1 MDIWYT
7 LMTPFTWLLL
17 FFYKFFNSYGVAL
30 ILFALVV
37 KLILFPL
44 SLKGKRSM
52 IQMNMLS
59 GKMQKLQKQYGK
71 DPNRYNAEV
80 QKLYE
85 KEGVNPMGG
94 CLWSFL
100 PLLILFPLYAI
111 IRQPMKYMM
120 GMTYQQIVDVGNS
133 VLNWASVASANGWIK
148 EAAPLTEAVV
158 KAGYNQLYLASLIT
172 PDNVAKVIAAAG
184 ETAGS
189 IIPVNF
195 SFFGV
200 SLAQVP
206 QLKFWQSG
214 LQGFGLLL
222 IPLISAGTSIL
233 FSVISMR
240 TNNMNNGEKN
250 EQAEKTSRMM
260 MLVTPLMSLW
270 IGFSMPAA
278 LSIYWI
284 ANNILGLAQELICGK
299 MLKKDYEK
307 AAEMA
312 RQREIEEKEEE
323 KRLRREKAE
332 QKAREAEEARKNK
345 GKKKEKEPD
354 EARMTPQQREAARV
368 GIRQYARGRAYDPDR
383 FGGVTPYHE
392 DLAAQTVEKVKEDV
406 AAAPVTEEAELTA
419 PVTEEVGAAA
429 HGGPDPEIAGRVEGA
444 EVAEETAEPA
454 QDTEEAPA
462 EEIDLAAQLQAE
474 IDATLAGDAAEEP
487 KED

>member
-7 LMTPFTWLLL
+7 IMTPFTWLLL
-17 FFYKFFNSYGVAL
+17 FFYRFFSSYGVAL

-59 GKMQKLQKQYGK
+59 SKMQKLQKQYGK

-80 QKLYE
+80 QKLYD

-94 CLWSFL
+94 CLWSML

-111 IRQPMKYMM
+111 IRQPLKYMM
-120 GMTYQQIVDVGNS
+120 GMTYQQMVEVGNS
-133 VLNWASVASANGWIK
+133 VLNWASVASQNGWIR
-148 EAAPLTEAVV
+148 EAAQLTEATV

-172 PDNVAKVIAAAG
+172 PENLSAVQAAAG
-184 ETAGS
+184 ETAGTVMS
-189 IIPVNF
+189 VNF
-195 SFFGV
+195 NFLGV

-206 QLKFWQSG
+206 QLKFWANAGGVLTG
-214 LQGFGLLL
+214 LGLLL

-233 FSVISMR
+233 FSMISMR
-240 TNNMNNGEKN
+240 TNNMNGSQQND
-250 EQAEKTSRMM
+250 QAQKTNRMM
-260 MLVTPLMSLW
+260 MLLTPLMSLW

-284 ANNILGLAQELICGK
+284 ANNVLGLAQELISGK
-299 MLKKDYEK
+299 LLKKDYEK

-312 RQREIEEKEEE
+312 RQRELEEKEEE

-345 GKKKEKEPD
+345 GKKKEKAAD
-354 EARMTPQQREAARV
+354 EEKMTPQQRDASRV

-392 DLAAQTVEKVKEDV
+392 DVAAQVIQEVEQAEEETLPTETLPET
-406 AAAPVTEEAELTA
+406 AAPET
-419 PVTEEVGAAA
+419 GAAPA
-429 HGGPDPEIAGRVEGA
+429 VETVPE
-444 EVAEETAEPA
+444 
-454 QDTEEAPA
+454 EEAPA
-462 EEIDLAAQLQAE
+462 GEEAPAQEEAPAPEDDLVERLQAE
-474 IDATLAGDAAEEP
+474 VDAAVADDGQEP

>member
-44 SLKGKRSM
+44 SIKGKRSM

-120 GMTYQQIVDVGNS
+120 SMTYQQIVDVGNS

-206 QLKFWQSG
+206 QLKFWESG

-260 MLVTPLMSLW
+260 MLITPLMSLW

-284 ANNILGLAQELICGK
+284 ANNILGLGQELICGK
-299 MLKKDYEK
+299 LLKKDYEK
-307 AAEMA
+307 AAELA
-312 RQREIEEKEEE
+312 KQRELEEKEEE
-323 KRLRREKAE
+323 RPPGWAS
-332 QKAREAEEARKNK
+332 AS
-345 GKKKEKEPD
+345 
-354 EARMTPQQREAARV
+354 TPGAGPTIPTASAA
-368 GIRQYARGRAYDPDR
+368 
-383 FGGVTPYHE
+383 
-392 DLAAQTVEKVKEDV
+392 
-406 AAAPVTEEAELTA
+406 
-419 PVTEEVGAAA
+419 
-429 HGGPDPEIAGRVEGA
+429 
-444 EVAEETAEPA
+444 
-454 QDTEEAPA
+454 
-462 EEIDLAAQLQAE
+462 
-474 IDATLAGDAAEEP
+474 
-487 KED
+487 

>member
-17 FFYKFFNSYGVAL
+17 FFYKFLNNYGLAL

-85 KEGVNPMGG
+85 KEKVNPMGG
-94 CLWSFL
+94 CLWSLL
-100 PLLILFPLYAI
+100 PIFILFPLYAI

-120 GMTYQQIVDVGNS
+120 GMTYQQMVDVGNK
-133 VLNWASVASANGWIK
+133 VLGWAAVASQNGWIK
-148 EAAPLTEAVV
+148 EAAQLTEATV

-172 PDNVAKVIAAAG
+172 PENVGRVIEAAG
-184 ETAGS
+184 ATAGT

-195 SFFGV
+195 SFLGV

-206 QLKFWQSG
+206 QLKFWAHVGGMLTG
-214 LQGFGLLL
+214 LGLLL
-222 IPLISAGTSIL
+222 IPLVSAGTSIL
-233 FSVISMR
+233 FSMISMR
-240 TNNMNNGEKN
+240 TNNMNGGEKN

-260 MLVTPLMSLW
+260 MLITPLMSLW

-284 ANNILGLAQELICGK
+284 ANNILGLGQELISSK
-299 MLKKDYEK
+299 LLKKDYER
-307 AAEMA
+307 AAEEA
-312 RQREIEEKEEE
+312 RLREIEEKEEE

-332 QKAREAEEARKNK
+332 QRAREAEEARKNK
-345 GKKKEKEPD
+345 GKKKEKDPD
-354 EARMTPQQREAARV
+354 QEKMSPEQKAASRV
-368 GIRQYARGRAYDPDR
+368 GMRQYARGRAYDPDR

-392 DLAAQTVEKVKEDV
+392 DVAAQTLQKVQE
-406 AAAPVTEEAELTA
+406 
-419 PVTEEVGAAA
+419 
-429 HGGPDPEIAGRVEGA
+429 
-444 EVAEETAEPA
+444 AEETQEETVQAETLPESQIPDTVAAPSLEEVSVEEIPA
-454 QDTEEAPA
+454 VEEAPT
-462 EEIDLAAQLQAE
+462 EEPAVEEDLVEQLQAE
-474 IDATLAGDAAEEP
+474 VDAAVAEDDQEP

>member
-17 FFYKFFNSYGVAL
+17 FFYKFFNSYGLAL

-71 DPNRYNAEV
+71 DPSRYNAEV

-100 PLLILFPLYAI
+100 PLLILLPLYAI

-133 VLNWASVASANGWIK
+133 VLNWANVAAANGWIK

-172 PDNVAKVIAAAG
+172 PDNVARVIAAAG
-184 ETAGS
+184 ETAGA

-206 QLKFWQSG
+206 QLKFWQQG
-214 LQGFGLLL
+214 LEGFGLLL

-233 FSVISMR
+233 FSVISLR
-240 TNNMNNGEKN
+240 TNNLNSSQKN

-260 MLVTPLMSLW
+260 MLITPLMSLW

-284 ANNILGLAQELICGK
+284 ANNVLGLGQELICGK
-299 MLKKDYEK
+299 LLKKDYEK
-307 AAEMA
+307 AAELA
-312 RQREIEEKEEE
+312 KQRELEEKEEE

-354 EARMTPQQREAARV
+354 EAKMTPQQREAARV

-392 DLAAQTVEKVKEDV
+392 DVAARTVEKIMEDM
-406 AAAPVTEEAELTA
+406 AAVP
-419 PVTEEVGAAA
+419 
-429 HGGPDPEIAGRVEGA
+429 
-444 EVAEETAEPA
+444 EETVAPETTGPVE
-454 QDTEEAPA
+454 DTPETAVLDASPSQADEAPA
-462 EEIDLAAQLQAE
+462 EESPAEGVDLAAKLQAE
-474 IDATLAGDAAEEP
+474 IDATLAGDEGEEP